1 MKRISILPLLIM
13 AGSIFTSCDNEE
25 SLPTRPA
32 SVTLEGESLFNVE
45 NVGDTVNSFFT
56 AKFDGTPPHD
66 FVYQDSKGNEYT
78 FHAAES
84 RIYEIPVVTNVS
96 LTFTPISTSGK
107 AGTGEVEGSAQVSI
121 ASEIGQVP
129 FSYTGYVQSF
139 KGSNAA
145 EWFTNPDEA
154 HVDDRLKVR
163 NHKNDIVHTLLVI
176 NLNDL
181 GEISDENKIILSIY
195 GGMEEGKNAPINLA
209 ISGIAEKIEA
219 GTLYDDVVAIEDQ
232 FELIAEDELV
242 FDVGEMKR
250 MSYEITDFLKTSQ
263 SNGKEYVTIKLS
275 DTKQNAKPFILHTQ
289 FETDANLKSFSSLV
303 GLVE

>member
-32 SVTLEGESLFNVE
+32 SVSLEGESLFNVE
-45 NVGDTVNSFFT
+45 NVGDTINSYFT

-66 FVYQDSKGNEYT
+66 LVYQDSKGNQYT

-84 RIYEIPVVTNVS
+84 RIYEIPVVTDVS
-96 LTFTPISTSGK
+96 LTFTPISTKGK
-107 AGTGEVEGSAQVSI
+107 AGEGEIEGNAQVLLT
-121 ASEIGQVP
+121 SEIGQIP

-139 KGSNAA
+139 NGSNTGT
-145 EWFTNPDEA
+145 WYTNPDEA
-154 HVDDRLKVR
+154 HVDDRLVVR
-163 NHKNDIVHTLLVI
+163 NHKKDQVHTLLVI
-176 NLNDL
+176 NLSDL
-181 GEISDENKIILSIY
+181 GELSDENKVILSVY
-195 GGMEEGKNAPINLA
+195 GGMEEGKNAPVNLA

-219 GTLYDDVVAIEDQ
+219 GTLYDDIMAIEDQ

-242 FDVGEMKR
+242 FDLGEMR
-250 MSYEITDFLKTSQ
+250 RLSYEITDFLKTSQ
-263 SNGKEYVTIKLS
+263 SNGKDYVTIKLS